1 MWRGL
6 LLSILLAGC
15 VPLPPTP
22 QDIQAKKFERVPDKS
37 VIYVIRNN
45 PDASTRGTT
54 LVVDDAMGITTF
66 SGTYIRWEVAPG
78 THTIRGLGAD
88 SGATKVNSE
97 AGRIYY
103 VLQDTSGGRTPMSR
117 FQMLN
122 EQQGQAAVQRSVRV
136 VTGQT
141 EFGP

>member
-6 LLSILLAGC
+6 LVFILLAGC
-15 VPLPPTP
+15 AQIPPTP

-45 PDASTRGTT
+45 PDASPRGTT
-54 LVVDDAMGITTF
+54 LVVDDALGITTY
-66 SGTYIRWEVAPG
+66 SGTYIRWEVAAG
-78 THTIRGLGAD
+78 THVIRGRGGD
-88 SGATKVNSE
+88 SGATTVKSE

-122 EQQGQAAVQRSVRV
+122 EQQGQAAVLRSVQV
-136 VTGQT
+136 VAGQT
-141 EFGP
+141 AFGL

>member
-6 LLSILLAGC
+6 VLLVLLAGC
-15 VPLPPTP
+15 APLPPTP

-54 LVVDDAMGITTF
+54 LVVDDAMGITTY

-78 THTIRGLGAD
+78 THIIRGQGAD
-88 SGATKVNSE
+88 SGATRVNSE
-97 AGRIYY
+97 VGKIYY
-103 VLQDTSGGRTPMSR
+103 VLQDTTGGRTPMSR
-117 FQMLN
+117 FQMLS
-122 EQQGQAAVQRSVRV
+122 EQQGQAAVLRSERV
-136 VTGQT
+136 VTGQSK
-141 EFGP
+141 FSQ